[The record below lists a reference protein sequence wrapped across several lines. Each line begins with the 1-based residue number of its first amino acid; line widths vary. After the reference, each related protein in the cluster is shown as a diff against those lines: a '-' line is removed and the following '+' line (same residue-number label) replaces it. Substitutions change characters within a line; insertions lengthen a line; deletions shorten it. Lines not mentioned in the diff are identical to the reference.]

1 MKKSLFMAGLM
12 SLAMF
17 TLVGCNKEQN
27 GPAEEGAPATV
38 SIKLQGA
45 AMRAYETGEGNA
57 DKKVYTLAA
66 MVYNGEVQE
75 AYKAATAEGQLE
87 IADVPCTTGNR
98 KLVVV
103 ANFGSEN
110 LKGLSLTDLQAK
122 TLDLVAGHQN
132 ADSKLHMMTSEVK
145 DVTIKAGKNFYG
157 KPAGAGENVLSADP
171 LKITHV
177 HAGMEFKRVNVN
189 FNEAFAAKYSIKLDD
204 PDTKIMGLIVK
215 GQSKIFG
222 TPLTTGTADKFFYG
236 EDHKSD
242 ETNAYT
248 PKVPATYEEM
258 AELLKS
264 FNGTDYADAGF
275 YILENDKENNPTILC
290 LKTKLFDN
298 AGTPLAGQ
306 ALTDAKAAGYCDDNG
321 FTYYPVLV
329 NWDLKNYAYD
339 GGATAG
345 KKIVRNNKYQIT
357 LNITGPGTNQPEEP
371 VDEPATLGVTV
382 EVTPWVLVGQTV
394 NW

>member
-45 AMRAYETGEGNA
+45 AMRAYEPGEGNA

-66 MVYNGEVQE
+66 MVYNGNVQE
-75 AYKAATAEGQLE
+75 AYKAAEAEEQLE
-87 IADVPCTTGNR
+87 IKDIPCTAGAR

-110 LKGLSLTDLQAK
+110 LKGLTLTELQAK
-122 TLDLVAGHQN
+122 TLDLVAAHQD
-132 ADSKLHMMTSEVK
+132 AASKLHMMTSEVIG
-145 DVTIKAGKNFYG
+145 VTIVAGKNLYG
-157 KPAGAGENVLSADP
+157 STGTGHELSADP

-177 HAGMEFKRVNVN
+177 HAGMEFKAVTVNLKD
-189 FNEAFAAKYSIKLDD
+189 AFKAKYSLDL
-204 PDTKIMGLIVK
+204 TKNTSIIGLIVK

-222 TPLTTGTADKFFYG
+222 DPLANANTKYFYG
-236 EDHKSD
+236 ENHKS
-242 ETNAYT
+242 TAVNAYT
-248 PKVPATYEEM
+248 PADYDEM
-258 AELLKS
+258 TALKKE
-264 FNGTDYADAGF
+264 FTVNPTTTLTDAGF
-275 YILENDKENNPTILC
+275 YILENNNQNHPTILC
-290 LKTKLFDN
+290 LKTKLLDKD
-298 AGTPLAGQ
+298 GQDLAGD
-306 ALTDAKAAGYCDDNG
+306 ALDTAKAAGYCDAEG

-329 NWDLKNYAYD
+329 NWDLKNYVYD

-357 LNITGPGTNQPEEP
+357 LNITGPGTNKPEEP
-371 VDEPATLGVTV
+371 VDEPATLDVTV
-382 EVTPWVLVGQTV
+382 EVTSWELVGQTV
-394 NW
+394 KW